1 MEPGIFERK
10 IYNQLKDWKERS
22 RGRSAL
28 LIEGARR
35 VGKSTLVEEFGKRE
49 YRSYLLIDFM
59 RPLPGTV
66 DIFESYSHDIG
77 LLISNLS
84 LLYGVR
90 LYERES

>member
-59 RPLPGTV
+59 STAANMSTTRV
-66 DIFESYSHDIG
+66 A
-77 LLISNLS
+77 
-84 LLYGVR
+84 
-90 LYERES
+90 